1 MRALALALVMVAA
14 SACTSR
20 TPTAPSAPAAP
31 APVAPAPASVLVR
44 GLVTATNGGHALA
57 GLAARVGSI
66 ATATDPSGAFA
77 ASLSPQTSVTLALTG
92 ATIVPRTIRMAAMT
106 SRDVSADAIVL
117 DGTFDLAFY
126 RQLVRGGSTSRPLR
140 RWMKAPQ
147 IYLRTVDDTG
157 AAIEARTLDVTA
169 GVLREMVPIWTAGTY
184 GATVERG
191 PDSRKGQVGW
201 VTIHWSADA
210 GAGHCGAADVAVEG
224 GTIELFPRA
233 VGCRCANGPE
243 ISPRTVR
250 HEVGHAMGFFH
261 TGDAADLMSG
271 LGDARCDQPPSARER
286 YHAAIAYRRPLGNVE
301 PDEDPA
307 SLVTLAPTR
316 VIE

>member
-1 MRALALALVMVAA
+1 MRARILALVMVAA
-14 SACTSR
+14 SACTSS
-20 TPTAPSAPAAP
+20 TPTAPSAPAP

-66 ATATDPSGAFA
+66 ATATDPGGAFA
-77 ASLSPQTSVTLALTG
+77 ASLPAQTTVTLALTG
-92 ATIVPRTIRMAAMT
+92 ASIVPRTIRVAAMT
-106 SRDVSADAIVL
+106 SREVSADAIVL

-126 RQLVRGGSTSRPLR
+126 RQFVRGGQARPLR

-157 AAIEARTLDVTA
+157 AAIDGRTLDLTE
-169 GVLREMVPIWTAGTY
+169 GVLREMVPVWTAGTY
-184 GATVERG
+184 GATIERG

-201 VTIHWSADA
+201 ITIHWSADA

-224 GTIELFPRA
+224 GTIEFFPRA

-250 HEVGHAMGFFH
+250 HELGHAMGFSH

-271 LGDARCDQPPSARER
+271 LGDARCDQQPSARER
-286 YHAAIAYRRPLGNVE
+286 YHAAIAYRRPIGNVD